1 MIFISIFTAIILIGL
16 LIASSNAL
24 MQETLNKRRNSE
36 LFKQLGK
43 YDYEPITDLSYE
55 YLDSLSLDDERIVKE
70 YENIANMLLEK
81 FGITVWT
88 QGDTSPTGSHLWS
101 YWFTSKYKGDFLSS
115 KKSYSTRQEAL
126 RAAFIHILKE
136 KWI

>member
-1 MIFISIFTAIILIGL
+1 MILISIFTAIILIGL
-16 LIASSNAL
+16 LI
-24 MQETLNKRRNSE
+24 TLINKRKNSG
-36 LFKQLGK
+36 LFKRLSK
-43 YDYEPITDLSYE
+43 YDYESITPEFSLE
-55 YLDSLSLDDERIVKE
+55 ELDNLPLDDERIVKE
-70 YENIANMLLEK
+70 YESIANMLLEK

-115 KKSYSTRQEAL
+115 DKNYPTRQEAL

>member
-24 MQETLNKRRNSE
+24 MQETLNKRKNSE

-43 YDYEPITDLSYE
+43 HSYEPITPGFSLE
-55 YLDSLSLDDERIVKE
+55 ELDSLSLDDERIVRE
-70 YENIANMLLEK
+70 YENITNMLREK
-81 FGITVWT
+81 FGITVRT
-88 QGDTSPTGSHLWS
+88 HSRIDSLSHLWR
-101 YWFTSKYKGDFLSS
+101 YTITSKYKGDFLNSD
-115 KKSYSTRQEAL
+115 KNYSTRQKAL
-126 RAAFIHILKE
+126 RAAFIHVLKE